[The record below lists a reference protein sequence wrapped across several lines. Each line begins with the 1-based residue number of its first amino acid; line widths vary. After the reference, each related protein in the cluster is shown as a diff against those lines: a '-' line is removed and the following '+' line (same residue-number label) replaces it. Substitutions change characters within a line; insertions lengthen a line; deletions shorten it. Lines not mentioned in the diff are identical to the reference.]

1 MRRWMYV
8 PTDVCSCNPCLSV
21 VQDAGGQMPAVA
33 DVVAAG
39 GVARTSGANTNYN
52 FNASVP
58 AQRTGF
64 LNILKEVSCWGMY

>member
-1 MRRWMYV
+1 MHALMG
-8 PTDVCSCNPCLSV
+8 VCSSMSKICLCSSMSSV

-33 DVVAAG
+33 DVLAAG
-39 GVARTSGANTNYN
+39 GVARTSGGNTNYN

-64 LNILKEVSCWGMY
+64 LDILKEVS